1 MSPRRTGD
9 VNVSAHPDT
18 STRVDEGALDVGR
31 FRREVA
37 IAVSVVV
44 AALSLAACGGSPTPG
59 VSAGTRETGGT
70 ATWAEAP
77 DTRPDYIFP
86 FMSLAYFTVANIN
99 QFQYL
104 MYRPLYWFGQGA
116 QPTLNPSLSLAKE
129 PVYSAKDT
137 TVVVKLKPYKWSDGE
152 TVTVQDVMFWM
163 NMLHSNKTGWAG
175 YTPNSIPDDIKG
187 ITVDSTTQLT
197 FTLNAPVNPEWF
209 TYNQLSQITPLPV
222 AWDVTST
229 GAAAG
234 SGGCSTA
241 PFGTADPK
249 CNAVYSYLSKEAG
262 NDPGHPNTA
271 NAASTTYATNALWQ
285 VVDGPWKLASID
297 GAGNTTFVR
306 NKSYSGSPKPTLSKF
321 VEVPFA
327 TEDEEY
333 KALVGGHISFGYL
346 PLSEVTKPTAN
357 PVVAAG
363 NGPHVGGYSL
373 VPLYTWSID
382 YFPSN
387 FNSTGD
393 GGNAGNIWKQ
403 LYFRQ
408 AFQYL
413 VDQPHLIHDIDKG
426 YGLPTYGPVPLL
438 PANVFVSRVEKANP
452 YPYSVSKAEALLSGH
467 GWKVVA
473 GGTTTCT
480 DPGTATGQC
489 GKDIPAGA
497 KLAFT
502 LQYASGNP
510 LLEATMSAE
519 RSSWAQAGI
528 DVTLSP
534 VPFNTVVGN
543 ATACTP
549 GPNCTWELENWG
561 IGWVYEPDHYPTGE
575 QTFGTAAPANSGSY
589 SDPTNDKLTVQT
601 ITTDVPLTKWEIYL
615 AQQLP
620 VVWQPNTVT
629 EMSEI
634 RDNLRGATP
643 QNPSWSINPENWY
656 FVKK

>member
-1 MSPRRTGD
+1 M
-9 VNVSAHPDT
+9 
-18 STRVDEGALDVGR
+18 
-31 FRREVA
+31 
-37 IAVSVVV
+37 AVSVVV
-44 AALSLAACGGSPTPG
+44 AALSLAACGGSPTSG
-59 VSAGTRETGGT
+59 GSAGTRETGGT

-77 DTRPDYIFP
+77 NTRPDYIFP

-116 QPTLNPSLSLAKE
+116 QPTLNPSLSLARK
-129 PVYSAKDT
+129 PVYSAQDT

-187 ITVDSTTQLT
+187 ITVDSSTQLT

-209 TYNQLSQITPLPV
+209 TYDQLSQITPLPV

-262 NDPGHPNTA
+262 NDPAHPNTT
-271 NAASTTYATNALWQ
+271 NAATTTYATNALWQ
-285 VVDGPWKLASID
+285 VVDGPWKLASFD
-297 GAGNTTFVR
+297 AAGNTTFVR
-306 NKSYSGSPKPTLSKF
+306 NKSYSGSPKPTLSTF
-321 VEVPFA
+321 VEVAFA
-327 TEDEEY
+327 TEAEEY

-357 PVVAAG
+357 PVAAAG
-363 NGPHVGGYSL
+363 NGPHVGRYSL
-373 VPLYTWSID
+373 EPLYTWSID
-382 YFPSN
+382 YFPAN

-393 GGNAGNIWKQ
+393 EGDAGNIWKQ

-413 VDQPHLIHDIDKG
+413 VDQPRLIHDIDRG

-438 PANVFVSRVEKANP
+438 PANPFVSRVEKANP
-452 YPYSVSKAEALLSGH
+452 YRYSVSKAKALLSGH

-480 DPGTATGQC
+480 DPGTGAGQC

-502 LQYASGNP
+502 LQYD
-510 LLEATMSAE
+510 E
-519 RSSWAQAGI
+519 RE
-528 DVTLSP
+528 P
-534 VPFNTVVGN
+534 VARSDDECREVVVGPSRDRRD
-543 ATACTP
+543 AQPRPVQHRGRERHGVHSGA
-549 GPNCTWELENWG
+549 ELHVGARELGDRLGVRTRPLPHWRADLRDG
-561 IGWVYEPDHYPTGE
+561 GTGE
-575 QTFGTAAPANSGSY
+575 LGELQRP
-589 SDPTNDKLTVQT
+589 DQ
-601 ITTDVPLTKWEIYL
+601 
-615 AQQLP
+615 
-620 VVWQPNTVT
+620 
-629 EMSEI
+629 
-634 RDNLRGATP
+634 
-643 QNPSWSINPENWY
+643 
-656 FVKK
+656 